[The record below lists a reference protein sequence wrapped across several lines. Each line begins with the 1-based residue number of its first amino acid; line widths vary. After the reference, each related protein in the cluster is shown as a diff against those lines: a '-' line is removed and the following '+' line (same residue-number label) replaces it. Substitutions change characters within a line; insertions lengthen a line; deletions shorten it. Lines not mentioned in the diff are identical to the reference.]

1 MHIVSVFNS
10 RYPHLRKQ
18 TFTNWM
24 NSSLTNSVQI
34 IGLAIG
40 IGSRRFWFWST
51 NEVLNIELRI
61 TSKEESHMVVTDD
74 GDEDRRRAEVF
85 DSLGHPTRIM
95 ILKTLSEGPMG
106 FADLKKKLGIES
118 SGHLQHHLN
127 KLGNLVKTDNYG
139 KYILSDQGKDA
150 FLSVETVEKV
160 AQSGAEQK
168 KTVYRNSRKNILL
181 QSATVVLAILLVT
194 SSALAIFEF
203 NKTASLQRTINER
216 DSVIGQLQTGLNLV
230 RQFLNIKPLAPH
242 YMTTLPNGEG
252 NVTKIFLEAASLRY
266 LGLSYLQFIGANGT
280 SSNVT
285 VTIMGGANGTSLYY
299 VTPPLFGSGPYEGP
313 NPMTLTATVRNEY
326 TPADAGN
333 ASNPN
338 APIGDSTSRYASFIT
353 LTVRLYSQNGSI
365 IQEASPYVDQPPT
378 NEDQKLVLGGGE
390 ATSFAI
396 LLNPSI
402 LAIDHYDIYVS
413 YLSSVP
419 QP

>member
-1 MHIVSVFNS
+1 MI
-10 RYPHLRKQ
+10 
-18 TFTNWM
+18 
-24 NSSLTNSVQI
+24 
-34 IGLAIG
+34 
-40 IGSRRFWFWST
+40 
-51 NEVLNIELRI
+51 
-61 TSKEESHMVVTDD
+61 VTDD

-95 ILKTLSEGPMG
+95 ILKALSEGPMG

-168 KTVYRNSRKNILL
+168 KTIYRNFRKNMLL
-181 QSATVVLAILLVT
+181 RSATVVLAILLVT
-194 SSALAIFEF
+194 SSALAIVEF
-203 NKTASLQRTINER
+203 NKTASLQRLMDER
-216 DSVIGQLQTGLNLV
+216 DSVIGQLQTKLNLV
-230 RQFLNIKPLAPH
+230 AQFLNIKPLAPH

-252 NVTKIFLEAASLRY
+252 NVTKIFLESASLRY
-266 LGLSYLQFIGANGT
+266 LGLVYQQVTIGANGT

-285 VTIMGGANGTSLYY
+285 VAIVGGEGGWYY
-299 VTPPLFGSGPYEGP
+299 VTPPLSRSGPYEGP
-313 NPMTLTATVRNEY
+313 NPITLIATVRNDY

-353 LTVRLYSQNGSI
+353 FTVRLYSQNGRI
-365 IQEASPYVDQPPT
+365 IQEASPYIDKPLT
-378 NEDQKLVLGGGE
+378 NDYQKLVLGGGE
-390 ATSFAI
+390 TTTFAI